1 MRKTQTD
8 PKKQR
13 NRIAAAEIH
22 KQPTIRFQVEMLRR
36 RLPRIGL
43 MMAKTGL
50 RTKREFFDYAFT
62 IFELAIEETAVGNT
76 VRSLTP
82 KSVFRSLET
91 PPLKNVQGYE
101 EKDKP
106 QNERTS
112 VTTGT
117 INGTEKTTERGQGD
131 SNETL

>member
-1 MRKTQTD
+1 
-8 PKKQR
+8 
-13 NRIAAAEIH
+13 
-22 KQPTIRFQVEMLRR
+22 
-36 RLPRIGL
+36 

-62 IFELAIEETAVGNT
+62 IFEWAIEETAVGNT
-76 VRSLTP
+76 VGSLTP

-117 INGTEKTTERGQGD
+117 INGTEKTTGRGQGD